1 MTIKKKIKKKKVEK
15 KNDTIIVQIS
25 QSVYEDIKS
34 KVEDLSPDDFQI
46 FLEYNKSQD
55 RVIRAEIVGS
65 IEEPVTGSIN
75 F

>member
-34 KVEDLSPDDFQI
+34 KVEHLSPDDFQI